1 MRYPKVESVTPIMDL
16 ADMLR
21 RGVLFSEAHIRTP
34 PKKEAPK
41 MSTPKQKYANAGL
54 GQSRILDNSSNNS
67 NNNSNYGSQ
76 GQGQSSP
83 VPAWL
88 LSNPLIPSINTS
100 VTKM

>member
-34 PKKEAPK
+34 KKEAPK

-54 GQSRILDNSSNNS
+54 GQSRIIDNS
-67 NNNSNYGSQ
+67 NNAGNVNYANNQ
-76 GQGQSSP
+76 TQGQSSP

-88 LSNPLIPSINTS
+88 LSSPLIPSINTS